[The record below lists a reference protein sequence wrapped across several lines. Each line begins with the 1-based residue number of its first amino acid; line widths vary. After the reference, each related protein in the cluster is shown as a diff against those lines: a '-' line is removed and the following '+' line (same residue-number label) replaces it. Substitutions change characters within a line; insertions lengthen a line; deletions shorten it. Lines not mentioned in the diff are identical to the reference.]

1 MVASNNVKKL
11 TLVLGGAA
19 SGKSEFAEKLVI
31 GTGKS
36 RKYLATSQI
45 FDAEMQAKV
54 DRHLVQRGDGWETI
68 EEPLDLGPTL
78 EAAVPDQIILLDC
91 ATLWLTNVLMAE
103 REIAQESAKLVAEL
117 RSCEAEVV
125 VVSNEVGMGIV
136 PEHAISRQFREAQGR
151 LNAMIAEAADN
162 VFFVAAGLPLV
173 LKGELP

>member
-19 SGKSEFAEKLVI
+19 SGKSEFAEQLVI
-31 GTGKS
+31 ATEKS

-68 EEPLDLGPTL
+68 EEPLDLGPAL
-78 EAAVPDQIILLDC
+78 KAAVPDQIILLDC

-103 REIAQESAKLVAEL
+103 RDIAQECAKLVADL
-117 RSCEAEVV
+117 RSCEAEIV

-151 LNAMIAEAADN
+151 LNAMIAEAAGN

-173 LKGELP
+173 LKGELS